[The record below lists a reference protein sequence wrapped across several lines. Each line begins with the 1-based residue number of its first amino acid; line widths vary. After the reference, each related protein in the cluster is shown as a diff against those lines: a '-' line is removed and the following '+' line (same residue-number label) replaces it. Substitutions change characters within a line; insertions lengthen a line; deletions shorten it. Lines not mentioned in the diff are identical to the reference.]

1 MFTPFSPPLALW
13 REVYVCVEQL
23 LEWIHRGTIGLQK
36 FAVIKVTHCVKYRLK
51 LWRVGMEGMERMG
64 GVAGEGSGVVDS
76 DRGKVIK
83 WR

>member
-1 MFTPFSPPLALW
+1 MA
-13 REVYVCVEQL
+13 RGVRV
-23 LEWIHRGTIGLQK
+23 RGTASRVDTSGLQK
-36 FAVIKVTHCVKYRLK
+36 FAVIKVTRCVKYRLK